1 MTQLEQRWL
10 DYAWSVLNSPAEHR
24 RECLANGSAVPGP
37 GRVDGNDLRWPGY
50 LGRDYEPAS
59 GVLCVGAVH
68 REGNPA
74 NRDDGSVAE
83 RTDAE
88 LVAGAREWLTTGRSP
103 TSDAGY
109 LESLRSSYQQALPT
123 WSRWQRHYRTL
134 VEDYLGLDIGQI
146 AWANLAKCRV
156 AIDRGSAQRSAE
168 GKLTRLCQRQFP
180 AADLIEVLR
189 PAAVLVAVL
198 RARPG
203 GGIVTSWGSESCAPL
218 VFAWQGQSGHDRH
231 NTAPGARRLA
241 EWAPEAAA
249 QIRARMS
256 SAAANGNG

>member
-88 LVAGAREWLTTGRSP
+88 LVAGARKWLTTGRSP

-134 VEDYLGLDIGQI
+134 VEDYLGLDI
-146 AWANLAKCRV
+146 R
-156 AIDRGSAQRSAE
+156 
-168 GKLTRLCQRQFP
+168 
-180 AADLIEVLR
+180 
-189 PAAVLVAVL
+189 
-198 RARPG
+198 
-203 GGIVTSWGSESCAPL
+203 GSESCAPL

-249 QIRARMS
+249 QIRARMA
-256 SAAANGNG
+256 SAASNGNG